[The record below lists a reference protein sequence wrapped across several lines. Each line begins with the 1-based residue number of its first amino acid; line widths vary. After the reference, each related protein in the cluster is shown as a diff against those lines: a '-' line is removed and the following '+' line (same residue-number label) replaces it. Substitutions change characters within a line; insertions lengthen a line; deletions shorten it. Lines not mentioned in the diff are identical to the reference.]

1 MAAADKNLVA
11 VELYDLSISAHKEDR
26 FGRVVTGKSLNED
39 DLIKIAV
46 RRCTD
51 ISPAV
56 FRAVLDIL
64 FILSSNSFKCR

>member
-26 FGRVVTGKSLNED
+26 FGRVVNGKSLNED

-46 RRCTD
+46 RRRTD